1 MSLNNEN
8 FLTHTTITKRQLM
21 RVLLLGLLV
30 IACQWV
36 FAQDCLV
43 GWDYYRSVSVNN
55 PGAKSLTDI
64 QIPID
69 IDAKTLLTDGKIQI
83 NGGDLRVLDEN
94 CNPLPYYLGI
104 NQADSSEKV
113 WVKLASLP
121 ANDTVNLQL
130 YYGNS
135 TATSEIDGDATFI
148 FFDDFSSGSVDP
160 EKWETIG
167 GFAKSEVNNGVYEYA
182 SDGMNPGPRFKF
194 VRTKVIFS
202 EEVEFDFRAK
212 VSNSN
217 GFGFSSADT
226 ILDRLIY
233 RQSGFGFDT
242 LNQVAFNKDTV
253 NNGFSISQSYPII
266 RFPRGEYRDGNIR
279 AGVIENIFTTTRFNN
294 LDDMSLDSDTF
305 QVIQSPMSGFHF
317 ILSSFINSTVFLD
330 YIRVRQ
336 ILPAEVNV
344 TLGEEEESI
353 ANSISFPGSNQVIDI
368 YPNPAKNVVN
378 LRGMESG
385 AYQIRLINAQ
395 GQDMYQQSHQINPG
409 EEIQINLDTLPDG
422 MYWLL
427 ILNQKSERIA
437 SPLVIRK

>member
-1 MSLNNEN
+1 
-8 FLTHTTITKRQLM
+8 M